1 VGHSELV
8 RVALAANP
16 AAAEAIRGLLETEG
30 IESVRR
36 QTDFGAGTMD
46 GFSGGQQEIL
56 VRAEDLEAARALV
69 GDG

>member
-1 VGHSELV
+1 MASSELV

-56 VRAEDLEAARALV
+56 VRAEDLEAARELV
-69 GDG
+69 DGG